1 MEVPDNVFDDRHAFE
16 AFLARMGGD
25 PRRDGE
31 ELIAYLQGWLERNE
45 ACATGQRRE
54 DAQRLIRELRM
65 GLESLYAQDVVVAR
79 LEDELDM
86 LRERQEQHIAQLRL
100 QYRKMVFWR
109 GRNDDDVLAA
119 AAWVRQEFS
128 AEAAAQIHDTSELFD
143 EDIPRE

>member
-128 AEAAAQIHDTSELFD
+128 AEAAAQILDTSELFD

>member
-54 DAQRLIRELRM
+54 DAQRLIRELT
-65 GLESLYAQDVVVAR
+65 SIVPF
-79 LEDELDM
+79 
-86 LRERQEQHIAQLRL
+86 EQA
-100 QYRKMVFWR
+100 
-109 GRNDDDVLAA
+109 GAA
-119 AAWVRQEFS
+119 AHPILSLLEPSGS
-128 AEAAAQIHDTSELFD
+128 ARCT
-143 EDIPRE
+143 